1 MKTSHKQHGV
11 ALITA
16 ILVVALATIAATS
29 ISANHQLSIRRTENA
44 VFGSQAWAYIHGGES
59 WVKIILA
66 RDLDD
71 TDIDFEG
78 ESWATELPPL
88 PLPGGFITGQIS
100 DEQGKININ
109 TLVNGD
115 EVNEITRQRIQ
126 RLFSLLEL
134 NENLIQAIIDWIDP
148 NINAIPPDGA
158 EDDYYTRLDQPYL
171 TANQQMSH
179 ISELRL
185 VKGFDQ
191 ETYDLVVPFLTALP
205 ENTAININTASATV
219 IATLSDQIAI
229 TTAES
234 LVEERQSE
242 GFESLQEFVSNPLI
256 EGRDI
261 SLEGLST
268 QSSYFNFA
276 SEVKIGNSFISVNSM
291 INRLSTNNLN
301 VISRTPSI

>member
-1 MKTSHKQHGV
+1 MKTINKQHGV

-29 ISANHQLSIRRTENA
+29 ISSNHQLTIRRTENT

-71 TDIDFEG
+71 SEIDFEG

-109 TLVNGD
+109 NLVSGD
-115 EVNEITRQRIQ
+115 EVNETTRLRVQ

-134 NENLIQAIIDWIDP
+134 DENLIQAIIDWIDP
-148 NINAIPPDGA
+148 NINALPPDGA
-158 EDDYYTRLDQPYL
+158 EDDYYTRLEQPYL

-191 ETYDLVVPFLTALP
+191 ETYDLVTPFITALP
-205 ENTAININTASATV
+205 EITSININTAPATV
-219 IATLSDQIAI
+219 IASLADEVALR
-229 TTAES
+229 TAENI
-234 LVEERQSE
+234 VEERQAA
-242 GFESLQEFVSNPLI
+242 GFDSLQAFVSSPLV
-256 EGRDI
+256 ENLDI
-261 SLEGLST
+261 SLDELST

-276 SEVKIGNSFISVNSM
+276 ANVKIGNSFIRVNSV
-291 INRLSTNNLN
+291 INRVSINDLN
-301 VISRTPSI
+301 VISRTPSL